1 MCFSISTLCG
11 WVTRGAAPAL
21 GINDLVH
28 FDFMDPPPVQT
39 LVTALQQLFNLGA
52 LDTEGLLTRL
62 GRKMAE
68 FPLEPQ
74 QSKMLIAST
83 ELDCSEEALTIVA
96 MLSVES
102 IFYRPKA
109 RAGGTGAVG
118 WGGAWVRVAWSLT
131 RVGGPLLA
139 TQEKQAVA
147 DQKKAKFHQPEVRR
161 RGRAARMQGAAADRR
176 GHGHGAVRL
185 VCLCVGAS
193 GRSRDAADGLQCVE
207 EQQVF
212 ERVVL

>member
-109 RAGGTGAVG
+109 RAGGTVG
-118 WGGAWVRVAWSLT
+118 WGLGARGV
-131 RVGGPLLA
+131 
-139 TQEKQAVA
+139 VA
-147 DQKKAKFHQPEVRR
+147 DACGWAAVGDTGEAGGCRSEKGQVSPARGTTSRTGGTHA
-161 RGRAARMQGAAADRR
+161 RGRG
-176 GHGHGAVRL
+176 
-185 VCLCVGAS
+185 
-193 GRSRDAADGLQCVE
+193 
-207 EQQVF
+207 
-212 ERVVL
+212 